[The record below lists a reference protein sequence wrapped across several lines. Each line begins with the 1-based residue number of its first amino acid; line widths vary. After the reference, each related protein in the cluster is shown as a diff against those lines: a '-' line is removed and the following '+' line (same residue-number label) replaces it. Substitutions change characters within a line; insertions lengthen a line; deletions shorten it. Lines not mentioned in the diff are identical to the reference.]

1 MEKRKLGYYHYSPRS
16 NRRLIEMFEKNQKVL
31 YSKTIKEWNKKEAGP
46 ERIQLIIEERRTRK
60 EILKMLKRGEI
71 QTPDDFYRAG
81 HFFHHGS
88 NFRDYA
94 LGLALFAASRHLGEL
109 WGKNA
114 YAVALDRFLIS
125 IKQPQYFVTQFE
137 KRRRKWIISPYR
149 KNVSD
154 KERKE
159 YFVEPL
165 KKTKKTVGKMNKDE
179 S

>member
-1 MEKRKLGYYHYSPRS
+1 MAKRLGFYRKSAKS
-16 NRRLIEMFEKNQKVL
+16 NKRLIELFEINQRQRFAASHKDWAN
-31 YSKTIKEWNKKEAGP
+31 KEFSHRLWKEEIRA
-46 ERIQLIIEERRTRK
+46 RR
-60 EILKMLKRGEI
+60 EILGMLRRGEVR
-71 QTPDDFYRAG
+71 TADDFYRAG

-109 WGKNA
+109 WGKNS

-137 KRRRKWIISPYR
+137 NRKGRWLISPFR

-165 KKTKKTVGKMNKDE
+165 EKAKKRVGEMNQE
-179 S
+179 NY